1 MRLKSAIVFLCSLV
15 ASLLKAQTDTAKIKS
30 YADQVMVRVN
40 LDTNIENY
48 IFTEGPEDKPIETI
62 FSINNKTRASFS
74 IDYRIISATISFTPG
89 FLPGN
94 NDDELKGSSSYAD
107 LRFRFFPKKFIQTVY
122 YKNVKGFYME
132 NMSDFF
138 PDWREGKDPYL
149 QFPDL
154 RVQSFGGSTAYVLKD
169 NFSLKSIYT
178 QGEWQKE
185 SRGSWVPVVDY
196 DLSVFRDIIEGKKSK
211 ENQYSFGASMGY
223 FYNWVPGAGKKV
235 NIAPNISLGLG
246 GMFSSSWDILD
257 NGAKANKQNTQYL
270 TLKFAAGLHIGYN
283 TDHFLFGGKFNVT
296 AYAYNEKDNQ
306 NVQNN
311 NIYGLLYIGYRF
323 PPPKVIKRNYDR
335 VQKKIPI
342 L

>member
-1 MRLKSAIVFLCSLV
+1 MSPKSAAVFLL
-15 ASLLKAQTDTAKIKS
+15 SLLAVLAKAQVDTARIKS
-30 YADQVMVRVN
+30 YADQIMVRIN
-40 LDTNIENY
+40 LDTNVENY
-48 IFTEGPEDKPIETI
+48 IFTEGPEDNPLETI

-74 IDYRIISATISFTPG
+74 VDYRIISATISFTPD

-94 NDDELKGSSSYAD
+94 NDDALKGNSSYTD

-138 PDWREGKDPYL
+138 PEWKEGTDPYL

-185 SRGSWVPVVDY
+185 SRGSWVPFVDY
-196 DLSVFRDIIEGKKSK
+196 DLSVFRDILNRQKSK
-211 ENQYSFGASMGY
+211 ETQYSFGANMGY
-223 FYNWVPGAGKKV
+223 FYNWVLGAGKRV

-246 GMFSSSWDILD
+246 GMFSNSWDIRD
-257 NGAKANKQNTQYL
+257 DGTKFNKENTQYL
-270 TLKFAAGLHIGYN
+270 TLRFAAGLHIGYN
-283 TDHFLFGGKFNVT
+283 TDRFLFGGKFNVN
-296 AYAYNEKDNQ
+296 AYAYNEDNQ

-311 NIYGLLYIGYRF
+311 NVYGLLYIGYRF
-323 PPPKVIKRNYDR
+323 PPPKAVQRNYDKIR
-335 VQKKIPI
+335 EKIPV

>member
-1 MRLKSAIVFLCSLV
+1 LNLKSSIALLFFLSIVLV
-15 ASLLKAQTDTAKIKS
+15 KAQADTTKIKS

-48 IFTEGPEDKPIETI
+48 IFTEGPEDNPLETI
-62 FSINNKTRASFS
+62 FTINNKIRTSFS
-74 IDYRIISATISFTPG
+74 IDYRIISATISFTPS

-94 NDDELKGSSSYAD
+94 NDDQLKGTSSYTD

-138 PDWREGKDPYL
+138 PDWKEGRDPYI

-185 SRGSWVPVVDY
+185 SRGSWVPILDY
-196 DLSVFRDIIEGKKSK
+196 DLSVFRDILNGQKSK
-211 ENQYSFGASMGY
+211 ETQYSFGASMGY
-223 FYNWVPGAGKKV
+223 FYNWVPGAKKRV
-235 NIAPNISLGLG
+235 NIAPNVSLGFG
-246 GMFSSSWDILD
+246 GMFSSSWDILE
-257 NGAKANKQNTQYL
+257 NGSKANKVNTQYL
-270 TLKFAAGLHIGYN
+270 TLRFATGLHIGYN
-283 TDHFLFGGKFNVT
+283 TDRFLFGGKFNVT

-311 NIYGLLYIGYRF
+311 NIFGLLYIGYRF
-323 PPPKVIKRNYDR
+323 PPPKVVERNYDK